1 MQKRVLL
8 QMMTSLGLTA
18 GASRVF
24 AHGEASGP
32 AVVGYPSATG
42 PLGEV
47 IVNPYG
53 IAP

>member
-24 AHGEASGP
+24 ALWEASGP
-32 AVVGYPSATG
+32 AVVGYPSA
-42 PLGEV
+42 LGEV